1 MTEWTD
7 RDRHERDR
15 LACRI
20 ACAVMDGY
28 APRPEEV
35 ARFRELWERM
45 EQWLNEGQ

>member
-7 RDRHERDR
+7 RDREERDR
-15 LACRI
+15 LARLI

-45 EQWLNEGQ
+45 EQWLGVT